1 MRISDWSSDRVLFRS
16 GLWILTAWRW
26 LGAQSDAPTD
36 IAYLILAWVLAGLVG
51 LQGWFG
57 GEMVYGHGAGV
68 APAGQGQ
75 QPSPRQTSL
84 EGRSEEH
91 TSELQSLMRTSY
103 AVVCVKKK
111 HRQHPMMAARRRHV
125 HKSVTVS
132 IIQQTHGY

>member
-1 MRISDWSSDRVLFRS
+1 MLI

-75 QPSPRQTSL
+75 QPPETAQ
-84 EGRSEEH
+84 RSEEH
-91 TSELQSLMRTSY
+91 TSALQSLMRTSY
-103 AVVCVKKK
+103 AVLCLKKK
-111 HRQHPMMAARRRHV
+111 TKPPTEHSIHV
-125 HKSVTVS
+125 
-132 IIQQTHGY
+132 